1 MSWKRLN
8 KANLRG
14 NALYKNLLSIQ
25 QELIMH
31 RGYVMYKFIFF
42 DYELYLH
49 KYFLN
54 KTIPIQNL
62 FYNFINSNIFEFQY
76 TSLHRK
82 SIEIIIIKNS
92 FNTLFSILLF
102 CIATILLVSKTYL
115 KLLSILCVY
124 NIRHI
129 TTWYTHIHTN

>member
-31 RGYVMYKFIFF
+31 RGYVMYKFILF

-49 KYFLN
+49 KYLLN
-54 KTIPIQNL
+54 KT
-62 FYNFINSNIFEFQY
+62 
-76 TSLHRK
+76 
-82 SIEIIIIKNS
+82 
-92 FNTLFSILLF
+92 
-102 CIATILLVSKTYL
+102 
-115 KLLSILCVY
+115 
-124 NIRHI
+124 
-129 TTWYTHIHTN
+129 